1 MMIKFNNKSSR
12 VKGLAFHPKR
22 PWVLCSLHSGVVQL
36 WDYRMEMLID
46 KFEDHDGQCSRFV
59 TLEIVA
65 VDVDVPSLNRSC
77 SRS

>member
-46 KFEDHDGQCSRFV
+46 KFEDHDGQS
-59 TLEIVA
+59 
-65 VDVDVPSLNRSC
+65 S
-77 SRS
+77 